1 MSNVNCID
9 VSYCQTNVNYEK
21 VKKSGIGSVII
32 RAGFGREV
40 SQKDSEFERHYK
52 NAKAAGMKIGVYWYS
67 YANGVNDAKTEAN
80 ACLKCLAGKKL
91 DLPVYFD
98 MEESKQTSYGKTTL
112 TNMAIAFCNTIIAGG
127 YKAGVYSNLNWFN
140 NFLDYNKLKSKYSIW
155 LAQWSSSPSKSCDIW
170 QNADNGR
177 VNGVSSLVDTNVIY
191 NKNLSGSSNTSA
203 SKPSAGTNV
212 SATSRKSAI
221 KTVQKWVG
229 ATQDG
234 VYGSNTKKCL
244 IKKLQSEL
252 NNQFCLKLAV
262 DGIFGANTK
271 SAVASHAT
279 LSLGMTG
286 NITKVLQG
294 LLICNG
300 YSTGGFD
307 GVFGNST
314 KSAVKS
320 YQSKHGLVSD
330 GIAGANTFAKLC
342 M

>member
-1 MSNVNCID
+1 MKVTAID
-9 VSYCQTNVNYEK
+9 VSYCQTGVDYNK
-21 VKKSGIGSVII
+21 VKNSGIDAVII
-32 RAGFGREV
+32 RAGFGKETY
-40 SQKDSEFERHYK
+40 QKDSEFETHYR
-52 NAKAAGMKIGVYWYS
+52 NAKKAGLAVGVYWYS
-67 YANGVNDAKTEAN
+67 YAYSVAEAKQEA
-80 ACLKCLAGKKL
+80 KVCLACIRGKTL
-91 DLPVYFD
+91 ELPVYYD
-98 MEESKQTSYGKTTL
+98 LEESGQTRLGMSAL
-112 TNMAIAFCNTIIAGG
+112 TNIAIAFCDAIKSGG
-127 YKAGVYSNLNWFN
+127 YRAGVYGNLNWLN
-140 NFLDYNKLKSKYSIW
+140 NYLDYEKLRNKYSIW

-170 QNADNGR
+170 QNSDNGR

-212 SATSRKSAI
+212 SATSGKSAI

-252 NNQFCLKLAV
+252 NKQFGLKLAV

-320 YQSKHGLVSD
+320 YQSKHGLTSD

-342 M
+342 V